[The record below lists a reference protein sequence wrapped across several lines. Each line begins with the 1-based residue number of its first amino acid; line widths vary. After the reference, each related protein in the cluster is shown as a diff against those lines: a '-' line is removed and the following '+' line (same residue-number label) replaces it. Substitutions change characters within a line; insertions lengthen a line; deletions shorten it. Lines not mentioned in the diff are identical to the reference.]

1 MPVRENTYGESRR
14 IFVCTVGMLA
24 APRGGTTGSNYH
36 VTKLSLECNFVIVCW
51 PRVHPS
57 AAKVSDFVRI
67 LRPSKPSSDANC
79 HYSGFVS

>member
-1 MPVRENTYGESRR
+1 MYGESRR
-14 IFVCTVGMLA
+14 IFVCPVGMLA

-67 LRPSKPSSDANC
+67 LRIFDLANLPRTD
-79 HYSGFVS
+79 YPPIAITPDS